1 MTKDMIMLVYAIIII
16 ALGIVGY
23 MLGKKDNKQN
33 MYAVGGVVIGVVLC
47 AILWHTAGK
56 KILY

>member
-1 MTKDMIMLVYAIIII
+1 MTKDMIMLVYAVIII

-23 MLGKKDNKQN
+23 MLGKKDDKQN
-33 MYAVGGVVIGVVLC
+33 IYAVMGVVIGVVLC
-47 AILWHTAGK
+47 ALLWHTAGK